1 MSKKKIILI
10 VIVAVLI
17 ILLGFV
23 LYFKLKPNDNEDI
36 TKFEHIISITSNK
49 KKIEAVTG
57 SFCYRE
63 GACIDKI
70 DFQDFQYDEISSFYD
85 NKLYINN
92 LDGTIKSIELFDYSL
107 KNFID
112 TKVEFTNEYI
122 ITPSIN
128 GSYIVK
134 INAIYQ
140 GKSIEYY
147 FMININKTSDE
158 DINSNKEDIGNIK
171 GTISFNGLTFSILE
185 GYDVDLD
192 EDDLHISD
200 DKKTWDA
207 YISVSVADYDDVVA
221 GKDTII
227 SNVEKSGEY
236 KVNNCKEKNYNGTPY
251 LVMENYGLG
260 VNYGHY
266 LLVGFVKSNSKGSY
280 VLEVYNKSNK
290 YDYKAFEDVVKILQT
305 GE

>member
-1 MSKKKIILI
+1 MSKKKIIII
-10 VIVAVLI
+10 VIVVVLI
-17 ILLGFV
+17 FLLGFV
-23 LYFKLKPNDNEDI
+23 LYFKLKSDDNEDI
-36 TKFEHIISITSNK
+36 TKFEHIIGITSNN

-63 GACIDKI
+63 GVCIDKI

-85 NKLYINN
+85 NKVYINN
-92 LDGTIKSIELFDYSL
+92 LDGTIKSIEMFDYSL
-107 KNFID
+107 KKFID
-112 TKVEFTNEYI
+112 TNVEFTNEYI
-122 ITPSIN
+122 ITPSIS

-171 GTISFNGLTFSILE
+171 GTISFSGLTFSILE

-200 DKKTWDA
+200 EQKTWDS
-207 YISVSVADYDDVVA
+207 YIYVYGVDYDTVVDS
-221 GKDTII
+221 KDTLIY
-227 SNVEKSGEY
+227 NVVNSVEY
-236 KVNNCKEKNYNGTPY
+236 KV
-251 LVMENYGLG
+251 V
-260 VNYGHY
+260 
-266 LLVGFVKSNSKGSY
+266 SY
-280 VLEVYNKSNK
+280 K
-290 YDYKAFEDVVKILQT
+290 
-305 GE
+305 